1 MTSTAAD
8 LKPLSARSV
17 VLSLLLGHDAH
28 RMSPARLTRAGAYF
42 GIPAATM
49 RVALTRAVAVGD
61 VERTDGDYVLSPR
74 FAARQRRQDEG
85 VAELDRPWDGTWEMA
100 VVVVSGRAGTDR
112 AALRATLLGAR
123 LAELREGVW
132 TRPAN
137 LSREASYTAE
147 PVLTCFAA
155 TDLPAPREL
164 AGDLWDLAGWA
175 STGHELLGSM
185 DRESEPMRR
194 LATAARVVR
203 HLADDPILPRELLP
217 RGWPGEQLRQAYHAY
232 QRELWAAS
240 TGH

>member
-1 MTSTAAD
+1 MTSTGAD

-17 VLSLLLGHDAH
+17 VLSLLLGHDTH
-28 RMSPARLTRAGAYF
+28 RMSPAQLIRAGEYF

-61 VERTDGDYVLSPR
+61 AERADGDYVLSPR
-74 FAARQRRQDEG
+74 FATRQRRQDEG

-100 VVVVSGRAGTDR
+100 VVVVSGRAGSDR
-112 AALRATLLGAR
+112 AALRTTLLGAR
-123 LAELREGVW
+123 MGELREGVW

-137 LSREASYTAE
+137 LSREASYASE
-147 PVLTCFAA
+147 PVLTCFIASDLASPRRLAA
-155 TDLPAPREL
+155 
-164 AGDLWDLAGWA
+164 DLWDLDGWA
-175 STGHELLGSM
+175 ATGHGLLRSM
-185 DRESEPMRR
+185 EHETEPMRR

-203 HLADDPILPRELLP
+203 HLADDPILPPDLLP
-217 RGWPGEQLRQAYHAY
+217 RGWPGEQLRHAYHAY